1 MRVARVRRVA
11 LRRPGSWVVAKR
23 MICVPGRIRARMSD
37 ENLACTPAQWERI
50 ISRYADPTRSNSPA
64 GRVAGLLRDDARASD
79 LVREWI
85 EDQAMRCMA
94 KGQTVTPTLL
104 TMICKRCSKEAILHR
119 ELGVS
124 VKLLRAGAAY
134 EKRLAEYRNDHA
146 SGCPPRAVRERLW
159 DEAVDAHIHGQMERG
174 VSSLVF
180 LPYHDGRNSRPGSS
194 NLLACGGLPEWE
206 ALFGAKRRRFAP
218 LEDVDEDHDP
228 ALMDHTGGMPFEV
241 TAEWLERHG
250 ITPVMLNRLTDT
262 ELAVLGVDVR
272 SARLESAGEPGPG
285 GRPADAGGRGDPPLA
300 GHGCGHDPGGHAARP
315 LVAGRGRA
323 RSGHAARRMG
333 PDPGPWGHVRRVSA
347 RRVRHSRQGPRPRI
361 ARR

>member
-1 MRVARVRRVA
+1 
-11 LRRPGSWVVAKR
+11 
-23 MICVPGRIRARMSD
+23 MSD

-146 SGCPPRAVRERLW
+146 SAHPSRPVRERLW

-228 ALMDHTGGMPFEV
+228 ALMDHAAGEPFEV

-272 SARLESAGEPGPG
+272 SARLEAAGGVLDG
-285 GRPADAGGRGDPPLA
+285 VAGRLDLVLDDPRASRALAADAGGRGDPPLA
-300 GHGCGHDPGGHAARP
+300 GHGHGHDPGGHAARP

-323 RSGHAARRMG
+323 
-333 PDPGPWGHVRRVSA
+333 
-347 RRVRHSRQGPRPRI
+347 
-361 ARR
+361 